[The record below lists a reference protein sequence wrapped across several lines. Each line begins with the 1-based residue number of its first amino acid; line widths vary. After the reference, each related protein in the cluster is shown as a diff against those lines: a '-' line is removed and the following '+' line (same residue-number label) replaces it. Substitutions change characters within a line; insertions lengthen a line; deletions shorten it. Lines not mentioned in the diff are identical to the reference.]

1 MKKSAFSLVEMLMAL
16 LVASLLMA
24 ALAPVVTKRMN
35 DTLMVDD
42 ISTPGLKVWAEPG
55 EYTFTVPAQTEYL
68 QIQGSAG
75 GGGGGGASI
84 RKIGPI
90 EISSG
95 SFTVPK
101 GVSKVTFT
109 LIGGGGGGGAG
120 YGKVLNDTCDSLV
133 LPAFADSGKDLC
145 VSTKDPIVPNVY
157 LFVIKPNET
166 AIASPT
172 CWVPDQSDPKSVT
185 AWGCDT
191 VSKPVASKYFTGGG
205 CKKPI
210 CTNLGATHWCGA
222 GHGYQYRLF
231 SHEEIK
237 RIIKASTRENNF
249 KYLFGEGL
257 DLAIHY
263 YSVSDNAFVSADIA
277 TRGNESLGI
286 CNSSFGNYGCTSYAL
301 NIQGGSV
308 SFTNARGAEYNF
320 FSNTASNNTI
330 IGQVRCVKEINNWNF
345 FAGAGGSS
353 GAKFTKTIDVSP
365 NDVIYFTKGK
375 AGKQG
380 TPGES
385 AVNYSGEESCAIH
398 YNSKEGTNTTYC
410 AKGGMGGN
418 GATETANGTAP
429 LSSSVAKCTIQK
441 AGESVK
447 MVTEGC
453 SLVITDNG
461 GLGHVPIGTTGGTG
475 AGGLLGGDLDINN
488 GEGQSAANTQYG
500 YGGGGGSCKRGVRQA
515 LLCSKG
521 GAGGAGYAAIGYD
534 IVSPG
539 GGGGA
544 GGAVGNNEYLKVK
557 VTPHEIIHI
566 TVGAGGSGGQNASF
580 ATKGGDT
587 KIIVNEGKKLIEFE
601 GGFGGEPGGFTGE
614 GLNAVQNAGIGGVG
628 GRYPD
633 SNFNFMEQDTKA
645 DGKQGGL
652 NNAGYDGGQGGETR
666 LGTKGA
672 CGGKQILENICN
684 NNLINGLDGAMHN
697 IVPNKYGG
705 SGGGGGGSDGVLQ
718 GTGGE
723 GGAGY
728 ARIRWETNK

>member
-145 VSTKDPIVPNVY
+145 VSNRTPSGWNFLEIA
-157 LFVIKPNET
+157 KPTET
-166 AIASPT
+166 AKKLTS
-172 CWVPDQSDPKSVT
+172 CWVPDPDDATSVT
-185 AWGCDT
+185 SFACNAI
-191 VSKPVASKYFTGGG
+191 SKPTASKYFTGGG
-205 CKKPI
+205 CKKPL
-210 CTNLGATHWCGA
+210 CNYWGVKMWCNNGLGM
-222 GHGYQYRLF
+222 RLF
-231 SHEEIK
+231 TKSEME
-237 RIIKASTRENNF
+237 RIVAVSTPANNF

-257 DLAIHY
+257 DLAIHHY
-263 YSVSDNAFVSADIA
+263 GGESIFGDNGTIGNQSV
-277 TRGNESLGI
+277 GI
-286 CNSSFGNYGCTSYAL
+286 CNSFNGN
-301 NIQGGSV
+301 
-308 SFTNARGAEYNF
+308 FTCNPWVLFVEDYRLTLTNRSIKYDPRDAAVFEVE
-320 FSNTASNNTI
+320 A
-330 IGQVRCVKEINNWNF
+330 GQVRCVKEINNWNF

-398 YNSKEGTNTTYC
+398 YNSKEGTNTAYC

-418 GATETANGTAP
+418 GATEAANGTAP

-557 VTPHEIIHI
+557 VTPYEIIHI
-566 TVGAGGSGGQNASF
+566 TVGAGGNGGQNASF
-580 ATKGGDT
+580 ATKGGDI

-601 GGFGGEPGGFTGE
+601 GGFGGEPGSFTGE
-614 GLNAVQNAGIGGVG
+614 GLNALQNAGIGGVG

-652 NNAGYDGGQGGETR
+652 NNAGYDGGQGGKTR

-728 ARIRWETNK
+728 VRIRWETNK